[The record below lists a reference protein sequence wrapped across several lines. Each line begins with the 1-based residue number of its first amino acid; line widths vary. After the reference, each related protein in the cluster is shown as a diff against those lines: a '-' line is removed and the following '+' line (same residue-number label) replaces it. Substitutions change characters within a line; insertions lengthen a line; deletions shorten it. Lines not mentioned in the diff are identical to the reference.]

1 MALLAL
7 YWSIMIA
14 CYLLAS
20 RLRKYAEKFKFVD
33 KLMSLSVY
41 ALVLLMGLRMGA
53 DEEVTSSLGSIG
65 IQALFVTVLT
75 AAGSM
80 LGAFAVRKLLHIDR
94 HAHPAGAVVNEA
106 EAVHENADVSGAK
119 MSFII
124 LLMVVV
130 GMLLGDLVI
139 RRVCTDL
146 PAFQSRSGDYL
157 VVGLCIMLG
166 LIGFSMGLD
175 GSIARILRNAG
186 LGVILVP
193 IFAVLGTLLGGAVYA
208 ALSPMTL
215 REGLAISA
223 GFGWYT
229 MAPSV
234 IASAGHTMASAVSF
248 LHNVL
253 REMLGIILLPVIA
266 GKIGYIE
273 AITIPGTASTDVC
286 LPIVEQVCNSE
297 TVAYSFCTGMLM
309 CITSAMHGRNHK
321 GEFSCD
327 RGLPF
332 SRLYTRSSKCGI
344 GRSLHCRALPAFV
357 VDGIVTGEQ
366 DLRNRYDLIPLGE
379 QVVEDIRQR
388 LGRMLARIVEQH
400 DRPALHLARHTL
412 RDLTRRDALPVK
424 GIPTGSTW
432 KRLSC
437 LAS

>member
-1 MALLAL
+1 MAMLVL

-14 CYLLAS
+14 CYFLAS
-20 RLRKYAEKFKFVD
+20 RLRAHAAKFKFVD

-65 IQALFVTVLT
+65 VQALLVTVLT

-94 HAHPAGAVVNEA
+94 HACPAGAAVDEKEA
-106 EAVHENADVSGAK
+106 AHEKADVSGAR
-119 MSFII
+119 MSLII

-130 GMLLGDLVI
+130 GMLLGHLVI

-146 PAFQSRSGDYL
+146 SAFQACSGDWL
-157 VVGLCIMLG
+157 VVWLCIMLG
-166 LIGFSMGLD
+166 LIGFNMGLD
-175 GSIARILRNAG
+175 GSITRILRGAG

-193 IFAVLGTLLGGAVYA
+193 VFAVLGSLLAGAIYA
-208 ALSPMTL
+208 AVSPMTL

-266 GKIGYIE
+266 DKIGYIE
-273 AITIPGTASTDVC
+273 AVTIPGTASGDVC
-286 LPIVEQVCNSE
+286 LPIVEQACSSE
-297 TVAYSFCTGMLM
+297 TVAYSFCTGLFMTA
-309 CITSAMHGRNHK
+309 CSAILVPIIMG
-321 GEFSCD
+321 
-327 RGLPF
+327 
-332 SRLYTRSSKCGI
+332 
-344 GRSLHCRALPAFV
+344 V
-357 VDGIVTGEQ
+357 
-366 DLRNRYDLIPLGE
+366 
-379 QVVEDIRQR
+379 
-388 LGRMLARIVEQH
+388 
-400 DRPALHLARHTL
+400 
-412 RDLTRRDALPVK
+412 
-424 GIPTGSTW
+424 
-432 KRLSC
+432 
-437 LAS
+437 